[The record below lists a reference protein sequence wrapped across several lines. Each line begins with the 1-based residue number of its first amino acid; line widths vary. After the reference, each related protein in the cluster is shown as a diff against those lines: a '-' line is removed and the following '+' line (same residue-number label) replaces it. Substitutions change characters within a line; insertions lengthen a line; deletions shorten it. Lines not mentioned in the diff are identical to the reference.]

1 MSIFGASSIPVE
13 NSLLPQL
20 ISDSDDD
27 EAAFQSPSSVPLVS
41 INGMRYNIRDKEYI
55 CSLSMINDGD
65 YLHPGSLLTIALHF
79 EGCLQPCRS
88 VRACVQQCEN
98 RIDGSRVQ
106 VSHSTQLSTR
116 NNTFNLFDP
125 ILFSKEKVI
134 VEAKRSTCGAEIV
147 YLRLHLPDSMPCTFI
162 SPLFQVLTLQYHHLR
177 SIWASKILMLRSQ
190 LLRYSMIRSATTSF
204 LNSS

>member
-20 ISDSDDD
+20 ISDSDDE
-27 EAAFQSPSSVPLVS
+27 EAAFQSPSSLPLVS
-41 INGMRYNIRDKEYI
+41 INGVRYNIRDKEFI

-106 VSHSTQLSTR
+106 VSHSMQPFIHHITLNIITQFYSLRKKS
-116 NNTFNLFDP
+116 L
-125 ILFSKEKVI
+125 L
-134 VEAKRSTCGAEIV
+134 KR
-147 YLRLHLPDSMPCTFI
+147 RD
-162 SPLFQVLTLQYHHLR
+162 
-177 SIWASKILMLRSQ
+177 Q
-190 LLRYSMIRSATTSF
+190 LAGRR
-204 LNSS
+204 